1 MEDKAYSSIST
12 EDKLYFEFESVSD
25 SKRIRKAIEYIKIR
39 QYPSIYSLSMG
50 DIKEDGSIDLYVVS
64 NNNDT
69 QRVFFTIFQTML
81 VFFDEY
87 PDSKILFYGSTPN
100 RTRLY
105 QIQISKFLS
114 EVEHF
119 FQIWGI
125 VDGIQE
131 RFVKNKNYQAF
142 LIGLE

>member
-12 EDKLYFEFESVSD
+12 EDKLYFEFESISD
-25 SKRIRKAIEYIKIR
+25 RKQIRKAIEYIKIR

-50 DIKEDGSIDLYVVS
+50 DIKEDGSIDLYVIS

-69 QRVFFTIFQTML
+69 QKVFFTIFQTML

-105 QIQISKFLS
+105 QIQISKFLG

>member
-69 QRVFFTIFQTML
+69 QKVFFTIFQTML

>member
-12 EDKLYFEFESVSD
+12 GDKLYFEFESISD
-25 SKRIRKAIEYIKIR
+25 SKQIRKAIEYIKIR

-50 DIKEDGSIDLYVVS
+50 DVKEDGSIDLYVVS

-69 QRVFFTIFQTML
+69 QKVFFTIFQTML
-81 VFFDEY
+81 IFFDEY

-105 QIQISKFLS
+105 QIQINKFLD

-125 VDGIQE
+125 VDGVQE
-131 RFVKNKNYQAF
+131 QFIKNKNYQAF

>member
-1 MEDKAYSSIST
+1 MEDKGYPSIST
-12 EDKLYFEFESVSD
+12 GDKLYFEFESVSSD
-25 SKRIRKAIEYIKIR
+25 KRIRKAIEYVKISE
-39 QYPSIYSLSMG
+39 YPSIYSLSMG
-50 DIKEDGSIDLYVVS
+50 DIQEDGNIDLYVVS

-69 QRVFFTIFQTML
+69 QKVFFTIFQTML
-81 VFFDEY
+81 VLFDEY

-105 QIQISKFLS
+105 QIQINKFLH

-142 LIGLE
+142 IIGLE